1 MKSTVKFGIVL
12 ISSAIFS
19 TACSSS
25 LQSQQDSAEA
35 QRQKARQAQ
44 QELARD
50 IQKMK

>member
-1 MKSTVKFGIVL
+1 MKPIVKFSIVL
-12 ISSAIFS
+12 IASAIFS

-25 LQSQQDSAEA
+25 LQSQQDSAEV
-35 QRQKARQAQ
+35 QKQKARQAQ